1 VRYTAHATSNA
12 TAKPA
17 TLSVNVINADNKLAK
32 VVATNLPIGNFSESS
47 PGFSKPVVIQA
58 SGLKLACNAGIGA
71 NPRGRLFVQL
81 VVSNNDR
88 PVKIALDN
96 LNGGFNLKAGWIA
109 EAN

>member
-1 VRYTAHATSNA
+1 
-12 TAKPA
+12 
-17 TLSVNVINADNKLAK
+17 
-32 VVATNLPIGNFSESS
+32 
-47 PGFSKPVVIQA
+47 
-58 SGLKLACNAGIGA
+58 
-71 NPRGRLFVQL
+71 L